1 MPSVST
7 YGTVCTLK
15 FGRTKQVNK
24 YRCLKS
30 VRVFNENKQNTVVY
44 KAKPVFLLLLLT
56 SWDQYFSEPMLSF
69 DIWDV
74 FEGHQS
80 EQMLGGA
87 WVDASDFQLVNKSAF
102 TTMCIL

>member
-1 MPSVST
+1 MFTELSEISLALEVNVNMGNEMPALST

-15 FGRTKQVNK
+15 FERTKQVNK

-56 SWDQYFSEPMLSF
+56 SWD
-69 DIWDV
+69 
-74 FEGHQS
+74 
-80 EQMLGGA
+80 
-87 WVDASDFQLVNKSAF
+87 
-102 TTMCIL
+102 